1 MIIDNIII
9 TYNNKMK
16 FTFVLGLFLA
26 TSQALTISEE
36 PDYAE

>member
-1 MIIDNIII
+1 
-9 TYNNKMK
+9 MK
-16 FTFVLGLFLA
+16 FSFVLGLFLA